1 MRISSTAIIDSNWVS
16 QWKMGSNRYLQR
28 TRETKDQGGKG
39 PVGQTTRG
47 VKEQGGKRLGG
58 KGPGGKGLR
67 G

>member
-1 MRISSTAIIDSNWVS
+1 MRISSTAIIDSMVS
-16 QWKMGSNRYLQR
+16 KLKLGSNRYLQR
-28 TRETKDQGGKG
+28 TKETKDQGGKG

-47 VKEQGGKRLGG
+47 EKDQGGKRLGG